1 MDRSEYDGQV
11 RDIHLMMARIGYRP
25 WNTEV
30 ATLLS
35 SSVTNLCGSKTGDL
49 IGQYSPTIGWV
60 IDIQGRRAQASDF
73 AGAVEAMRAWS
84 WVL

>member
-1 MDRSEYDGQV
+1 MQRSAYDEKV
-11 RDIHLMMARIGYRP
+11 RDIRTMMTRIGYRP

-35 SSVTNLCGSKTGDL
+35 ESVTNLCGSKTGDL
-49 IGQYSPTIGWV
+49 LGQYSPTLGWV
-60 IDIQGRRAQASDF
+60 IDIQGRRAQASEF